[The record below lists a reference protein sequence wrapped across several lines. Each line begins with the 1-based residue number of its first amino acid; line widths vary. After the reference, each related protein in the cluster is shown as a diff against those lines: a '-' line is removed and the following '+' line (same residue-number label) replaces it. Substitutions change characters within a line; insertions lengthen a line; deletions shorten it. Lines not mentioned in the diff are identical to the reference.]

1 MRGWQMVLFKASARV
16 ESDLQH
22 AGQAQQHNMP
32 FHITAACHS
41 CPPAFKL
48 TSVHR
53 LLSALCTCSLL
64 YGEQA
69 RFFEDEIK
77 PHLKHK
83 RKGTVGM
90 ASAGENLNASQFY
103 ITAGDNVDSLDGK
116 HTIFGQVSVSL
127 GYWGLPAFRAFAVP
141 LL

>member
-1 MRGWQMVLFKASARV
+1 MLAKRSSTTCLST
-16 ESDLQH
+16 SHLH
-22 AGQAQQHNMP
+22 A
-32 FHITAACHS
+32 TAAF
-41 CPPAFKL
+41 PPWKL
-48 TSVHR
+48 VSAHR
-53 LLSALCTCSLL
+53 LFPAPLPCSLL

-103 ITAGDNVDSLDGK
+103 ITAGDNIDSLDGK

-127 GYWGLPAFRAFAVP
+127 GYWGLSHCLRSVR
-141 LL
+141 LLSLFLLCRGNLL